1 MPLATSPSGAVVSLL
16 RSVDGSHPHGRQSKA
31 GDERKIFKRAL
42 YCQNSRISFPEASYQ
57 VRRVS
62 QLSGARRATTEGRS
76 RLKASLIRGKATGLC
91 TKTRNGIDRRDFFDL
106 LPYYSNSV
114 LPNRLLDKDS
124 EIGSIALE

>member
-1 MPLATSPSGAVVSLL
+1 MSGKSSNEPSTV
-16 RSVDGSHPHGRQSKA
+16 K
-31 GDERKIFKRAL
+31 
-42 YCQNSRISFPEASYQ
+42 NSRISFPEASYQ

-76 RLKASLIRGKATGLC
+76 RLKASLIRGKATGLS